1 MQWLR
6 VAFLSLTL
14 LGCVSAGPSP
24 ASNELTLVAAGRL
37 QPVATPAFTPAPAS
51 DFISR
56 NPDYIHLLRQRRS
69 NQPLDGGPE
78 TLALLDRVNREGNA
92 LITWTDDRASW
103 GLTDIW
109 DFPCEYDNK
118 LYDDCDSFALWK
130 MRRLIELGL
139 PSTPLLLTLGQ
150 TETGIGHA
158 VLVVRTTTG
167 DYVLDNRYPDVK
179 TMNEIVALN
188 YNLMWRVA
196 SGDRM
201 DRWVMLRRTRPE
213 IQLPTNPGP
222 PQTFGPPL
230 CVPKKIR

>member
-1 MQWLR
+1 MKWLR
-6 VAFLSLTL
+6 VIFLSLTL
-14 LGCVSAGPSP
+14 LGCVSAGPP
-24 ASNELTLVAAGRL
+24 PLDTNEQVAAGRL
-37 QPVATPAFTPAPAS
+37 QPVVMPAFTPAPAQ
-51 DFISR
+51 DFIKR
-56 NPDYIHLLRQRRS
+56 NPDYIRLIHNRRS
-69 NQPLDGGPE
+69 NRPLDGGPE

-92 LITWTDDRASW
+92 LIKWTDDRASW
-103 GLTDIW
+103 GVPDIW

-130 MRRLIELGL
+130 MRRLIELGV
-139 PSTPLLLTLGQ
+139 PSTPLMLTLGQ
-150 TETGIGHA
+150 VENGGGHA

-179 TMNEIVALN
+179 TMTEIVALN

-201 DRWVMLRRTRPE
+201 DRWVMLRRTRPD
-213 IQLPTNPGP
+213 ITPTFGP

-230 CVPKKIR
+230 CIPKEVS